1 MIRSIAKG
9 SKLILIFILTV
20 IVSASILTY
29 LSINN
34 ISNYK
39 ELIEKEISEEQR
51 TIAEDV
57 SIKFEKY
64 LLEITSRFSAK
75 TQSDTIVNI
84 EQFKII
90 DSIKGVNYPL
100 IVDSWGTFLWPHYT
114 HITNKIRK
122 QSSTKVYLENLKK
135 GEKSEFV
142 IKDFIKAKYNY
153 EKSLEA
159 SVNDLD
165 SVRIYNSI
173 ARLYTKMNKP
183 KKAFIFYSKI
193 ISDFPETY
201 NEYGF
206 IYAHYSIMQLFK
218 LVSSSNIGE
227 VQKFVIGYLEN
238 LRDNNTSSN
247 QYTLDLLTNI
257 SNLVIIVED
266 KEEVIEGFSELLIS
280 LTNKLRILSGY
291 EEIIG
296 SIINHKYNIES
307 LIPLGDFYALK
318 PFQEPSNELFILK
331 KSDDFFTGFV
341 IDLNEVFNS
350 VASIDQYERNTEFE
364 YVVKCQP
371 KNIKGFFSNGY
382 LTTVTEFSPYFEGH
396 VLHISLKNEQ
406 VIGEIVLRRK
416 VTYGIGL
423 ILLLGAMI
431 MGLIISIQDVKREK
445 KVKKLKADFVSNV
458 THELKTPLTS
468 INMFAES
475 IFMERVKSK
484 ADLKK
489 YSNIIV
495 KESENLKRMISN
507 ILEFSRKE
515 NNKLEYQIKENN
527 LSEVLLTTMDEMN
540 YWLEINNFDIVT
552 EIEENVFAKFESES
566 LKQAISNLISNA
578 IKYSFTTKK
587 LVVRLLKKNIR
598 VFIEIEDFGIGIPKA
613 ELKLI
618 FEKFYRVN
626 SLENDSASGT
636 GLGLTVTRDII
647 KAQEG
652 DLIVESVLGKGSK
665 FTIILNI

>member
-1 MIRSIAKG
+1 
-9 SKLILIFILTV
+9 
-20 IVSASILTY
+20 
-29 LSINN
+29 
-34 ISNYK
+34 
-39 ELIEKEISEEQR
+39 
-51 TIAEDV
+51 
-57 SIKFEKY
+57 
-64 LLEITSRFSAK
+64 
-75 TQSDTIVNI
+75 
-84 EQFKII
+84 
-90 DSIKGVNYPL
+90 
-100 IVDSWGTFLWPHYT
+100 
-114 HITNKIRK
+114 
-122 QSSTKVYLENLKK
+122 
-135 GEKSEFV
+135 
-142 IKDFIKAKYNY
+142 
-153 EKSLEA
+153 
-159 SVNDLD
+159 
-165 SVRIYNSI
+165 
-173 ARLYTKMNKP
+173 
-183 KKAFIFYSKI
+183 
-193 ISDFPETY
+193 
-201 NEYGF
+201 
-206 IYAHYSIMQLFK
+206 
-218 LVSSSNIGE
+218 
-227 VQKFVIGYLEN
+227 
-238 LRDNNTSSN
+238 
-247 QYTLDLLTNI
+247 
-257 SNLVIIVED
+257 
-266 KEEVIEGFSELLIS
+266 
-280 LTNKLRILSGY
+280 
-291 EEIIG
+291 
-296 SIINHKYNIES
+296 
-307 LIPLGDFYALK
+307 
-318 PFQEPSNELFILK
+318 
-331 KSDDFFTGFV
+331 
-341 IDLNEVFNS
+341 
-350 VASIDQYERNTEFE
+350 
-364 YVVKCQP
+364 
-371 KNIKGFFSNGY
+371 
-382 LTTVTEFSPYFEGH
+382 VTEFSPYFEGH